1 MLYHNHQIGPTIAK
15 HYPSSRRLIT
25 TECQGALNLLEVGG
39 NTTLVHR
46 ELLCKRESRDT
57 SAVAVFE
64 WSPSGELTV
73 SHVPRL
79 ILAICSIFI
88 RQGGILV
95 CVVTGAR
102 HYSIDLP
109 QGGSEIPCNHIFR
122 TNNQAKSDKAKS
134 QFRQCLKLQLNQ
146 Y

>member
-1 MLYHNHQIGPTIAK
+1 MDHLKAHQKVPPSGCQFEIQFVYDSRLNAYVVKKCYTYHNHQIGPTIAK

-64 WSPSGELTV
+64 
-73 SHVPRL
+73 
-79 ILAICSIFI
+79 
-88 RQGGILV
+88 
-95 CVVTGAR
+95 
-102 HYSIDLP
+102 
-109 QGGSEIPCNHIFR
+109 
-122 TNNQAKSDKAKS
+122 
-134 QFRQCLKLQLNQ
+134 
-146 Y
+146 